1 MSKPAHKQDDPS
13 KYPGQFR
20 NAIGQERQELER
32 TGQIKNDV
40 TLGDYIERK
49 SKSMEKRIGI
59 QSAAPKKLTFD
70 EWYNMMYKD
79 TIYETMGTISRRQA
93 ENVWFHAQENK

>member
-13 KYPGQFR
+13 KKP
-20 NAIGQERQELER
+20 
-32 TGQIKNDV
+32 GQIKNDV

-70 EWYNMMYKD
+70 EWWNKYNDDSLCFQSAKYAWRA
-79 TIYETMGTISRRQA
+79 G
-93 ENVWFHAQENK
+93 QENK

>member
-13 KYPGQFR
+13 KKP
-20 NAIGQERQELER
+20 
-32 TGQIKNDV
+32 GQIKNDV

-59 QSAAPKKLTFD
+59 QSADPKNGFWKLTFD
-70 EWYNMMYKD
+70 EWWNSNESKPFWDVDGQFAYGIWK
-79 TIYETMGTISRRQA
+79 A
-93 ENVWFHAQENK
+93 AQENK